1 MNKVAIVGLGHIG
14 SAIATVLSLKSKII
28 YGIDNNIK
36 HIENLNNFKCPF
48 QEPNLKN
55 ALISQIIK
63 KKILCSN
70 DFSLVSKS
78 QVIINTVGTP
88 IENNK
93 VNLSYLY
100 SSMQKIS
107 KYVKKNSLIIIKST
121 VPPKTTEEI
130 YNKFFK
136 RKKVLLCFSP
146 ERIAEGNMIKEFKKL
161 PIIIGGID
169 KKSADTAEIFFKKHL
184 KVKIIK
190 TNNSTEAELIKLFDN
205 LWIDLNISLGNEVGK
220 ICNNLNINALD
231 VIKAANTLKKGSS
244 YVNILTPSVG
254 VGGYCLT
261 KDPWFL
267 SEFAKK
273 INVEMH
279 TPKISRKINESM
291 PKFLFS
297 IFKNKIQ
304 ELKYKNINILIL
316 GYSFKSNTGDTRFT
330 PVEKFINLIGKEKF
344 VNQLFISDP
353 LVKTNDILS
362 KFSKMKF
369 KNFKEI
375 LQIRNK
381 YDVIFFMN
389 GHHEFKKN
397 LNKIMKKINKKGLIV
412 DGRYYFSKEQIKRIK
427 KNYNF
432 LGVGW

>member
-1 MNKVAIVGLGHIG
+1 MKNVAIVGLGHIG

-36 HIENLNNFKCPF
+36 HIESLNDFECPF

-220 ICNNLNINALD
+220 ICNNLNVNALD

-330 PVEKFINLIGKEKF
+330 PVEKFINLIRKEKF

-362 KFSKMKF
+362 KFSKTKF

-397 LNKIMKKINKKGLIV
+397 LNKIMKKINRKGLII
-412 DGRYYFSKEQIKRIK
+412 DGRYYFSKKQIKRIK
-427 KNYNF
+427 KSYNF

>member
-1 MNKVAIVGLGHIG
+1 
-14 SAIATVLSLKSKII
+14 
-28 YGIDNNIK
+28 
-36 HIENLNNFKCPF
+36 
-48 QEPNLKN
+48 
-55 ALISQIIK
+55 
-63 KKILCSN
+63 
-70 DFSLVSKS
+70 
-78 QVIINTVGTP
+78 
-88 IENNK
+88 
-93 VNLSYLY
+93 
-100 SSMQKIS
+100 
-107 KYVKKNSLIIIKST
+107 
-121 VPPKTTEEI
+121 
-130 YNKFFK
+130 
-136 RKKVLLCFSP
+136 
-146 ERIAEGNMIKEFKKL
+146 MIKEFKKL

-169 KKSADTAEIFFKKHL
+169 KKSADTAESFFKKHL

-220 ICNNLNINALD
+220 ICNNLNVNALD

-330 PVEKFINLIGKEKF
+330 PVEKFINLIRKEKF

-362 KFSKMKF
+362 KFSKTKF

-375 LQIRNK
+375 LKIRNK

-389 GHHEFKKN
+389 GHHEFKK
-397 LNKIMKKINKKGLIV
+397 I
-412 DGRYYFSKEQIKRIK
+412 
-427 KNYNF
+427 
-432 LGVGW
+432 

>member
-1 MNKVAIVGLGHIG
+1 MKNVAIVGLGHIG

-36 HIENLNNFKCPF
+36 HIESLNDFECPF

-121 VPPKTTEEI
+121 VPPKTTQEI

-146 ERIAEGNMIKEFKKL
+146 ERIAEGNLIKEFKKL

-169 KKSADTAEIFFKKHL
+169 KKSADTAESFFKKHL

-220 ICNNLNINALD
+220 ICNNLNVNALD

-330 PVEKFINLIGKEKF
+330 PVEKFINLIRKEKF

-362 KFSKMKF
+362 KFSKTKF

-397 LNKIMKKINKKGLIV
+397 LKKIMKKINRKGLII
-412 DGRYYFSKEQIKRIK
+412 DGRYYFSKKQIKRIK
-427 KNYNF
+427 KSYNF

>member
-273 INVEMH
+273 INLEMH

-330 PVEKFINLIGKEKF
+330 PVEKFINLIRKEKF

>member
-1 MNKVAIVGLGHIG
+1 MNNIAIVGLGHIG

-28 YGIDNNIK
+28 YGIDNNSKLI
-36 HIENLNNFKCPF
+36 NSLNDFECPF
-48 QEPNLKN
+48 QEPYLKN
-55 ALISQIIK
+55 SLISKIK
-63 KKILCSN
+63 KKKIICSN
-70 DFSLVSKS
+70 DFSYVAKS

-88 IENNK
+88 FENNK

-100 SSMQKIS
+100 SSMQQIS

-121 VPPKTTEEI
+121 VPPKTTQEI
-130 YNKFFK
+130 YNRFFK
-136 RKKVLLCFSP
+136 EKKVLLCFSP

-161 PIIIGGID
+161 PIIIGGVN
-169 KKSADTAEIFFKKHL
+169 KVSTTAAEKFFRKHL

-190 TNNSTEAELIKLFDN
+190 SNNSTEAELIKLFDN

-220 ICNNLNINALD
+220 ICNILGVNALD

-244 YVNILTPSVG
+244 YVNILTPSLG

-273 INVEMH
+273 INLEMY
-279 TPKISRKINESM
+279 TPKTSRKINEGM
-291 PKFLFS
+291 PNFLHS
-297 IFKNKIQ
+297 IFKNKIKK
-304 ELKYKNINILIL
+304 LKYKNLNILIL

-330 PVEKFINLIGKEKF
+330 PVEKFINLIKKDKF
-344 VNQLFISDP
+344 VNNLSISDP
-353 LVKTNDILS
+353 LVKIKDVLS
-362 KFSKMKF
+362 NFSKLNF
-369 KNFKEI
+369 KNFEETLK
-375 LQIRNK
+375 IRNK

-389 GHHEFKKN
+389 GHDQFKKN
-397 LNKIMKKINKKGLIV
+397 LNKIMKTIKKQGLVV
-412 DGRYYFSKEQIKRIK
+412 DGRYYFSNDQIKRIE
-427 KNYNF
+427 KNFKF

>member
-1 MNKVAIVGLGHIG
+1 MKKVAIVGLGHIG
-14 SAIATVLSLKSKII
+14 SAIATVLSLKSKTI
-28 YGIDNNIK
+28 YGIDNNTK
-36 HIENLNNFKCPF
+36 HIENLNNFQCPF
-48 QEPNLKN
+48 QEPYLKN
-55 ALISQIIK
+55 ALISQIKK

-70 DFSLVSKS
+70 DFSSVSKS

-88 IENNK
+88 IQNNK

-121 VPPKTTEEI
+121 VPPNTTQEI

-169 KKSADTAEIFFKKHL
+169 KKSADTAESFFKKHL

-220 ICNNLNINALD
+220 ICNNLNVNALD

-273 INVEMH
+273 INLEMH

-330 PVEKFINLIGKEKF
+330 PVEKFINLIRKEKF

-353 LVKTNDILS
+353 LVKTSDILS
-362 KFSKMKF
+362 KFSKTNF

-375 LQIRNK
+375 LKKRNK

-397 LNKIMKKINKKGLIV
+397 LNKIMKKINRKGLIV

-427 KNYNF
+427 KSYSF

>member
-330 PVEKFINLIGKEKF
+330 PVEKFINLIRKEKF